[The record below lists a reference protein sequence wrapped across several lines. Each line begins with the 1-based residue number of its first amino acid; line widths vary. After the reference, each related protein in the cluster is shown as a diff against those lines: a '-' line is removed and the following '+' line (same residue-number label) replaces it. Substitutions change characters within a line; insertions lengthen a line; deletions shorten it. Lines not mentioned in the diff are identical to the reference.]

1 MPIKKTWLLR
11 LPEIRAEL
19 TAMEVPVVDRA
30 VFERVFGVRRRR
42 AIQLLHHF
50 GGWQSGRTFL
60 VDRLAVLRQ
69 LEPIED
75 SAEFALEL
83 QRRQRL
89 VDFWSGCAARVPVRA
104 VMIPWSRCITE
115 PASRRR
121 SVGLWYVARGLCGSA
136 RSSGET
142 LCDLAG
148 GGRRLRRFPR
158 RGGELS
164 SQRTCDG
171 SRSARSPDWLKRQ
184 VLQDRF
190 YARILTQQ
198 SGCRAVRESPGSIRL
213 PWLRVRTWCG

>member
-69 LEPIED
+69 LEPIEA
-75 SAEFALEL
+75 SAEFALEV

-89 VDFWSGCAARVPVRA
+89 VDFL
-104 VMIPWSRCITE
+104 E
-115 PASRRR
+115 
-121 SVGLWYVARGLCGSA
+121 
-136 RSSGET
+136 
-142 LCDLAG
+142 
-148 GGRRLRRFPR
+148 RLRR
-158 RGGELS
+158 
-164 SQRTCDG
+164 
-171 SRSARSPDWLKRQ
+171 SRAGAR
-184 VLQDRF
+184 VV
-190 YARILTQQ
+190 I
-198 SGCRAVRESPGSIRL
+198 AVEPVHNGTRL
-213 PWLRVRTWCG
+213 PDRVQLDCGSLRVDFADVHDLLAKLSAISQAAANDFEGFRAAAENSPHSVPAMAPGRPSAQTD

>member
-1 MPIKKTWLLR
+1 MSNKKTWLLR

-69 LEPIED
+69 LEPIEA

-89 VDFWSGCAARVPVRA
+89 VDFL
-104 VMIPWSRCITE
+104 E
-115 PASRRR
+115 
-121 SVGLWYVARGLCGSA
+121 
-136 RSSGET
+136 
-142 LCDLAG
+142 
-148 GGRRLRRFPR
+148 RLRRSRAGARVVIPVDTAADSAAGAWLPAGVQLE
-158 RGGELS
+158 RGNLRVQFDGAEDVLRKLYELS
-164 SQRTCDG
+164 QAAAKDFERFRAAAEGHLHNG
-171 SRSARSPDWLKRQ
+171 SALAAGP
-184 VLQDRF
+184 
-190 YARILTQQ
+190 
-198 SGCRAVRESPGSIRL
+198 AV
-213 PWLRVRTWCG
+213 

>member
-69 LEPIED
+69 LEPIEA
-75 SAEFALEL
+75 SAEFALEQ

-89 VDFWSGCAARVPVRA
+89 VDFL
-104 VMIPWSRCITE
+104 E
-115 PASRRR
+115 
-121 SVGLWYVARGLCGSA
+121 
-136 RSSGET
+136 
-142 LCDLAG
+142 
-148 GGRRLRRFPR
+148 RLRRSRAGARVLIPVNKAADNPAGPGLPAGVQLD
-158 RGGELS
+158 RGNLRVQFDGAEDLLRKLYELS
-164 SQRTCDG
+164 QAAASDFEGFRAAAETPPQTA
-171 SRSARSPDWLKRQ
+171 SAQAPDRPAAQ
-184 VLQDRF
+184 
-190 YARILTQQ
+190 T
-198 SGCRAVRESPGSIRL
+198 G
-213 PWLRVRTWCG
+213 